1 MLAVQSI
8 PSFVLH
14 VTWVR
19 ASRTT
24 SSVNVS
30 VHLLT
35 YVWRWASLVLPQAKH
50 HRREFVLRY
59 LPQLLRFP
67 DIYSSTHGWWPQW
80 SNHKPNTTDGNSCF
94 DTYLNCYGF
103 RTSTHLLMDGNLTD
117 LTTSQT
123 HQTGVRSSIPTS
135 IVKVSGHL
143 LMDGDITDLTT
154 SQTRQTGV
162 RASIPTS
169 IVKVSGHLLIYS
181 WMVTSLIWP
190 QAKHHRWEFVLRYL
204 PQLLRFPDIYSSTR
218 GWWHHWSNHKPNTT
232 DGSWCFDAYLN
243 C

>member
-143 LMDGDITDLTT
+143 L
-154 SQTRQTGV
+154 
-162 RASIPTS
+162 
-169 IVKVSGHLLIYS
+169 IYS

-232 DGSWCFDAYLN
+232 DGSSCFDAYLN